1 MTDYHCQY
9 TFGHFT
15 IVTNG
20 AAVRLEVDIDM
31 TLEPSGTP
39 IVIPRTKLSIEAH
52 TPAADDLGIT
62 YAEIID
68 AARALAKDTIASNYP
83 LYANWPGEGQT
94 GHSSGTN
101 TLATGTPYE
110 TVVLTF

>member
-9 TFGHFT
+9 QFGHFT

-20 AAVRLEVDIDM
+20 TAVRLEVDIFM
-31 TLEPSGTP
+31 VLEPAGVTITLP
-39 IVIPRTKLSIEAH
+39 MTKLSLEAH

-83 LYANWPGEGQT
+83 QYANWPGEGQT
-94 GHSSGTN
+94 GHSSATN

-110 TVVLTF
+110 TVTLTF